1 MDKNTILGLV
11 LMVVVVLLFSWW
23 MQPTPEQLEAQRR
36 YNDSIAAIEAERM
49 AEAAEAAAP
58 AQTDTLSPEMA
69 DSLKQVGLVAQFGEF
84 APCAEGTEEF
94 TTLSNN
100 KVTLKFSNKGGRL
113 YEAVLNDYM
122 AYDSTQVTLFTGDEN
137 DYGFIVRTNA
147 RVIDTRDLY
156 FEPVVNDSTVDM
168 TLTLANGSRLG
179 IRYTLPEDS
188 YMLKMDIWQKDMD
201 RVIPSSVVYWDFTW
215 DQMMRRQEQGRMF
228 EERNSALY
236 YKFVGD
242 DVEHLSVVVDRQTAR
257 TVMQEDDQTHGIEG
271 ALRNLGL

>member
-36 YNDSIAAIEAERM
+36 YNDSIAAVEAERM
-49 AEAAEAAAP
+49 AEAAEVVAT
-58 AQTDTLSPEMA
+58 AQTDTLSPEKA
-69 DSLKQVGLVAQFGEF
+69 DSLHQVGLVAQFGEF

-156 FEPVVNDSTVDM
+156 FNPVVNDSTVDM
-168 TLTLANGSRLG
+168 TLTLANGSQLG

-201 RVIPSSVVYWDFTW
+201 RVIPASVVYWDFIW
-215 DQMMRRQEQGRMF
+215 DQTMRRQEQGRMF

-236 YKFVGD
+236 YKF
-242 DVEHLSVVVDRQTAR
+242 A
-257 TVMQEDDQTHGIEG
+257 G
-271 ALRNLGL
+271 ATSSI

>member
-23 MQPTPEQLEAQRR
+23 MQPSPEQLEAQRR
-36 YNDSIAAIEAERM
+36 YNDSIAAVEAEQM
-49 AEAAEAAAP
+49 ARAEAAAP

-122 AYDSTQVTLFTGDEN
+122 AYDSTQVTLFTGNEN

-168 TLTLANGSRLG
+168 TLTLANGTPAGYPLH
-179 IRYTLPEDS
+179 LA
-188 YMLKMDIWQKDMD
+188 
-201 RVIPSSVVYWDFTW
+201 
-215 DQMMRRQEQGRMF
+215 RRQLYAQDGHLAEGYGPGHPL
-228 EERNSALY
+228 ERGLLG
-236 YKFVGD
+236 FHLGPD
-242 DVEHLSVVVDRQTAR
+242 DASS
-257 TVMQEDDQTHGIEG
+257 G
-271 ALRNLGL
+271 AGTYVRGA